1 MLLFSC
7 KTQRKEVNNMPN
19 TNKIKA
25 RIVEKGLTIGKIAN
39 EMGISAYILGQ
50 KILGKSPMTLGEA
63 DQLQNI
69 LSISDDEYRSFFYAK

>member
-1 MLLFSC
+1 
-7 KTQRKEVNNMPN
+7 MPN

-63 DQLQNI
+63 RCLQEKLDI
-69 LSISDDEYRSFFYAK
+69 PDDELAVYFFTLEVA